1 VLVREVLNTARM
13 KETAVAVE
21 SSLES
26 ARLEQFRTR
35 LAGPLAVVGS
45 GGSFTTAALWA
56 YLHESAGYPA
66 WAMTPYAFAESRLP
80 AGTRVLLLSA
90 GGNHHDIIRTADLA
104 LRRGCGTLAMTCR
117 PESALATRVARG
129 SSIDAVLVVPEPV
142 HADGLIAVHGLV
154 AFAVLAARI
163 YAGPGPWASCFDVDA
178 SPMPEVPPRFV
189 VAFGGGAAAPAA
201 IDFANKC
208 QEAGIAPAW
217 QTDVRHFAHGQW
229 MMLHLAGADMLLVA
243 FATRSQRE
251 YLERFAAAL
260 PASIPQRRIDVDD
273 EGAPAALSLLA
284 RAMRSFDVL
293 ASRGHGAPT
302 LETIPAWCRDLY
314 ELEP

>member
-1 VLVREVLNTARM
+1 M

-90 GGNHHDIIRTADLA
+90 GGTHHDIIRTADLA
-104 LRRGCGTLAMTCR
+104 LRRGCETLAMTCR

-154 AFAVLAARI
+154 AFAVLAAPICYWWRLPRARSANI
-163 YAGPGPWASCFDVDA
+163 SSALPRRFRPPFRSGESTWTMRARRRRYRCSRARCAASTC
-178 SPMPEVPPRFV
+178 SPRAATARPRSRRFRR
-189 VAFGGGAAAPAA
+189 GAAISTSWSP
-201 IDFANKC
+201 
-208 QEAGIAPAW
+208 
-217 QTDVRHFAHGQW
+217 
-229 MMLHLAGADMLLVA
+229 
-243 FATRSQRE
+243 
-251 YLERFAAAL
+251 
-260 PASIPQRRIDVDD
+260 
-273 EGAPAALSLLA
+273 
-284 RAMRSFDVL
+284 
-293 ASRGHGAPT
+293 
-302 LETIPAWCRDLY
+302 
-314 ELEP
+314 